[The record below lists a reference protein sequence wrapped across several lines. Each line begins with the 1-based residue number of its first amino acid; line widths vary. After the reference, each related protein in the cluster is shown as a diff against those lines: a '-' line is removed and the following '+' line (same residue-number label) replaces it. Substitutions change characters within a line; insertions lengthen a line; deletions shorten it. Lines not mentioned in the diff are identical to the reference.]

1 MMNVIRSLDI
11 RHIILS
17 SSIYRSS
24 SQSDFDQL
32 MLLMYYDRFFHED
45 SDFKL
50 GLKQLQIQ
58 IHSKK
63 ALQIKN

>member
-32 MLLMYYDRFFHED
+32 MLLMYYEMIDFFMRTLISS
-45 SDFKL
+45 SDLRLIMGK
-50 GLKQLQIQ
+50 
-58 IHSKK
+58 
-63 ALQIKN
+63 